1 MEDAQ
6 KIQKV
11 QKTGRR
17 AVDWV
22 LVIVIIILVLFGFLM
37 VYSSSY
43 PDGYY
48 KFNGQPFYFLKKQII
63 AALVGLAAMIF
74 FTNIN
79 YKIYARLNKLIFLA
93 CIGFALLTIIIGVA
107 SNGAQR
113 WINIAGIN
121 FQPSEIIKIGGVL
134 YMADFFD
141 RNRRH
146 ISKFKNGFMAS
157 MLAIGVFCGLIA
169 IQDDLSTSIILGAT
183 LMVMFFCAG
192 AKIKH
197 LVVLVML
204 GIAGIVGLIVIQ
216 PYRMTRVIVFFDPFK
231 YIQNEGWQIVQ
242 SLYALGTGGLF
253 GMGIGKSRQ
262 KFFYLPEPYN
272 DFIFS
277 IIGEELGLIG
287 CVVVMLLFVVFA
299 WRGLRIAMNTEDF
312 YGSQVALG
320 VTTLVLVQFI
330 IHVAVATSSMPPTGR
345 ALPFISAGGSSL
357 MFLLLSMGILLNI
370 SKYSNTYRN

>member
-1 MEDAQ
+1 MVEAR
-6 KIQKV
+6 
-11 QKTGRR
+11 KTSKSSI
-17 AVDWV
+17 DWV
-22 LVIVIIILVLFGFLM
+22 LVIIIIILVLFGFLM

-48 KFNGQPFYFLKKQII
+48 KFNGQPFYFLKKQIF
-63 AALVGLAAMIF
+63 AAVIGLLGMIF

-79 YKIYARLNKLIFLA
+79 YKIYVRMQRLILFS
-93 CIGFALLTIIIGVA
+93 CIGLALLTVVIGVA

-113 WINIAGIN
+113 WINIGGIN
-121 FQPSEIIKIGGVL
+121 FQPSEVIKLGGVL

-141 RNRRH
+141 RNR
-146 ISKFKNGFMAS
+146 KNMSTFTKGFIPS
-157 MLAIGVFCGLIA
+157 MLAILFFCGLIA
-169 IQDDLSTSIILGAT
+169 IQDDLSTAIILGGT

-192 AKIKH
+192 AKIFH
-197 LVVLVML
+197 LVGLVAVGFL
-204 GIAGIVGLIVIQ
+204 GIVFLVATQ

-277 IIGEELGLIG
+277 IIGEELGFIG
-287 CVVVMLLFVVFA
+287 CVAIMLLFVIFA
-299 WRGLRIAMNTEDF
+299 WRGLRISMNTEDF

-320 VTTLVLVQFI
+320 MTTLVLVQFL
-330 IHVAVATSSMPPTGR
+330 IHIAVATSSMPPTGR
-345 ALPFISAGGSSL
+345 ALPFISAGGTSL
-357 MFLLLSMGILLNI
+357 MFLLVSMGILLNI
-370 SKYSNTYRN
+370 SKYSNTN